1 MEAAV
6 GTGPE
11 APPARPAS
19 RPEPR
24 GATPSGRLL
33 TGRRVTTAPSD
44 TGAPTRLARTG
55 LRAQAHRHAHPHPA
69 PASFPGHAGADGRP
83 GRAGGTH
90 LQVPVDDPHLVAVEH
105 RLQDLLDAVA
115 VADSARVSAVARG
128 LRGMGVGPQPGGAQG
143 RQRIK
148 APSATREQTL
158 AGGAPHPR
166 PARAWLGLVLLPP
179 PCPAPLVTPT
189 GNTLLP
195 ERPPRGPRWPRLT
208 PRRAGGWCG
217 RERPVPTLRPPVA
230 PCQSSWNLSAHSGRR
245 LPTGQLGN
253 PGGGSLAAQGVA
265 GRRETPGLS
274 PNTTSGFATCPARET
289 QRPLGLCTRG
299 LVP

>member
-1 MEAAV
+1 MPRIPPGAQRGDPEWMLAHRPTCDDCPIRHGRAHAPR
-6 GTGPE
+6 THGP
-11 APPARPAS
+11 AC
-19 RPEPR
+19 
-24 GATPSGRLL
+24 
-33 TGRRVTTAPSD
+33 
-44 TGAPTRLARTG
+44 TGA
-55 LRAQAHRHAHPHPA
+55 QACTPRPPPCPA

-115 VADSARVSAVARG
+115 VADSAHVSAVARG